1 MTPLLAILTIIYI
14 ISAIGLAIFS
24 ASIFVLILLWFIHR
38 NHKPV
43 LPHISDD
50 DLPPVL
56 IQLPIYNEKFVVRQL
71 LQAMIA
77 LDYPK
82 DRLYIQI
89 LDDSTDDTVNIIA
102 DLARHYQRLGW
113 QMTHVRRPQRVEYKA
128 GALQYG
134 LGENDAPFVAIFDAD
149 FVPAP
154 DFLRQTIPYFLTNP
168 QIGIVQGRW
177 AHLNAEQ
184 NLITRSQAMSVD
196 GHFVIEQTARS
207 RGGLLLSFN
216 GTAGVWRRSCIE
228 DAGGWTAQT
237 TAEDLDLSFRA
248 QMRGWKVLYLPDV
261 AVPAE
266 LPPQIAAYKAQ
277 QSRWA
282 KGVTQNLFRLLPGLW
297 RSEHLNIFQKIMATI
312 HLFQYVTQVWLLI
325 LTILNPVLM
334 LTGVLQ
340 TLPLAPLGLLG
351 LAAPIMYVISQR
363 QLYDNWLSR
372 LIAFPV
378 LLAIGSGVMF
388 TNTIGV
394 IEAIT
399 RRPNNIKRTP
409 KFSGGAWANNQY
421 ALSIDWTIFCE
432 IALTLYTASAG
443 ILAISSMPTL
453 IPLYAMQSYGF
464 GTIVFWGMMQER
476 QRTRVKMQPLATT
489 GGD

>member
-1 MTPLLAILTIIYI
+1 
-14 ISAIGLAIFS
+14 
-24 ASIFVLILLWFIHR
+24 
-38 NHKPV
+38 
-43 LPHISDD
+43 
-50 DLPPVL
+50 
-56 IQLPIYNEKFVVRQL
+56 
-71 LQAMIA
+71 
-77 LDYPK
+77 
-82 DRLYIQI
+82 
-89 LDDSTDDTVNIIA
+89 
-102 DLARHYQRLGW
+102 
-113 QMTHVRRPQRVEYKA
+113 
-128 GALQYG
+128 
-134 LGENDAPFVAIFDAD
+134 
-149 FVPAP
+149 
-154 DFLRQTIPYFLTNP
+154 
-168 QIGIVQGRW
+168 
-177 AHLNAEQ
+177 
-184 NLITRSQAMSVD
+184 
-196 GHFVIEQTARS
+196 
-207 RGGLLLSFN
+207 
-216 GTAGVWRRSCIE
+216 VWRRSCID

-282 KGVTQNLFRLLPGLW
+282 KGVTQNLFRLLGGVW
-297 RSEHLNIFQKIMATI
+297 RSEHLNLFQKIMATI

-351 LAAPIMYVISQR
+351 LAAPVMYVISQR
-363 QLYDNWLSR
+363 QLYENWVGR

-394 IEAIT
+394 IEALI

-409 KFSGGAWANNQY
+409 KFSGQAWASNQY
-421 ALSIDWTIFCE
+421 ALGTDWTIFCE
-432 IALTLYTASAG
+432 IGLTIYTAIAG
-443 ILAISSMPTL
+443 ILAIWYLPTL
-453 IPLYAMQSYGF
+453 IPLFAMQAYGF

-476 QRTRVKMQPLATT
+476 QRARVKTQSVAPV

>member
-24 ASIFVLILLWFIHR
+24 GAIFVLIILWIIHR
-38 NHKPV
+38 NHKPT
-43 LPHISDD
+43 LPDVSDA

-56 IQLPIYNEKFVVRQL
+56 IQLPTYNEKFVVRQL
-71 LQAMIA
+71 LEAMIA

-82 DRLYIQI
+82 DRLHIQI
-89 LDDSTDDTVNIIA
+89 LDDSTDDTASIIA
-102 DLARHYQRLGW
+102 DLVHHYQRLGW
-113 QMTHVRRPQRVEYKA
+113 KMTHVRRPQRTEYKA

-134 LGENDAPFVAIFDAD
+134 LGENDAPFIAIFDAD

-154 DFLRQTIPYFLTNP
+154 DFLRQTIPHFLTNP
-168 QIGIVQGRW
+168 KIGIVQGRW

-216 GTAGVWRRSCIE
+216 GTAGVWRRSCID

-282 KGVTQNLFRLLPGLW
+282 KGVTQNLFRLLGGVW
-297 RSEHLNIFQKIMATI
+297 RSEHLNLFQKIMATI

-351 LAAPIMYVISQR
+351 LAAPVMYVISQR
-363 QLYDNWLSR
+363 QLYENWVGR

-394 IEAIT
+394 IEAVI

-409 KFSGGAWANNQY
+409 KFSGNAWASNQY
-421 ALSIDWTIFCE
+421 ALGTDWTIFCE
-432 IALTLYTASAG
+432 IGLTIYTAIAG
-443 ILAISSMPTL
+443 ILAIWYLPTL
-453 IPLYAMQSYGF
+453 IPLFAMQAYGF

-476 QRTRVKMQPLATT
+476 QRARVKTQSVAPV